1 MASAYCVYVHA
12 LHFAQLFFQVLLGHS
27 AAMLKAVLMPVYAVQ
42 YQALAVHI
50 QHAALNAYVLEA
62 HLNALKIAFI
72 AVRGDK
78 GRG

>member
-1 MASAYCVYVHA
+1 
-12 LHFAQLFFQVLLGHS
+12 
-27 AAMLKAVLMPVYAVQ
+27 MLKAVLMPVYAVQ